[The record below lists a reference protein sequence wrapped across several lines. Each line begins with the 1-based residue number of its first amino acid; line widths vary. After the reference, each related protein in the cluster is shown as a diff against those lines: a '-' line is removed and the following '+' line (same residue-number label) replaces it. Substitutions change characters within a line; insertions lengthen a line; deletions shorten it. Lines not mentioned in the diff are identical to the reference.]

1 MDKNKRNSLV
11 IIALLAMS
19 AYLFAPVDFIWFI
32 ALSLVLGIAESV
44 IFLVRKASRKI
55 GMLILFV
62 EIFSLAIY
70 LGFRASAYYYYYFAW
85 NVVYFVCFFP

>member
-19 AYLFAPVDFIWFI
+19 AYLFAPVDFIWFV

-44 IFLVRKASRKI
+44 VFLVRKKI
-55 GMLILFV
+55 GK
-62 EIFSLAIY
+62 LA
-70 LGFRASAYYYYYFAW
+70 
-85 NVVYFVCFFP
+85 C